1 MTLWQHQSEVAPL
14 QHCVTSEGLN
24 HAPQVVERCGQV
36 MCDALCSDIKDASVC
51 VSVEECKECHEH
63 KDNAAAA
70 HHDTEAL
77 RERPV
82 AEVAARLAQQDQQ
95 EQDVVTCRLD
105 TQTC

>member
-1 MTLWQHQSEVAPL
+1 MRL
-14 QHCVTSEGLN
+14 
-24 HAPQVVERCGQV
+24 
-36 MCDALCSDIKDASVC
+36 C

-70 HHDTEAL
+70 AHHDTEAL

-82 AEVAARLAQQDQQ
+82 EEVAARLAQQDQQ